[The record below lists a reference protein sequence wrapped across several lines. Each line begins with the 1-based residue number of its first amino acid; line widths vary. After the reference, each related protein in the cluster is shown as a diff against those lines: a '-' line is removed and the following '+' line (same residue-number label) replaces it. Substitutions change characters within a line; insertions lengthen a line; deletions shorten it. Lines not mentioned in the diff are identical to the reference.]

1 MIKRL
6 HRLVTF
12 HVLRFTSLF
21 LIYFI
26 NKGMLKE
33 KQFDGKQPQG
43 YKKKSFIPFNGNF
56 NITSSYSVEETAKQN
71 LFFIN
76 DTNSLDAKKMQINKK
91 KIPVG
96 FMPIK
101 KISIVFILYDGNIAM
116 SRVKL
121 FDKRSNR
128 CWDFIIQLSFYIIV
142 VLDLKGMVEIYF
154 DE

>member
-56 NITSSYSVEETAKQN
+56 SITSSYSVEETGKQN

-76 DTNSLDAKKMQINKK
+76 DTNSLHATKMQIN
-91 KIPVG
+91 
-96 FMPIK
+96 
-101 KISIVFILYDGNIAM
+101 
-116 SRVKL
+116 
-121 FDKRSNR
+121 
-128 CWDFIIQLSFYIIV
+128 
-142 VLDLKGMVEIYF
+142 
-154 DE
+154 